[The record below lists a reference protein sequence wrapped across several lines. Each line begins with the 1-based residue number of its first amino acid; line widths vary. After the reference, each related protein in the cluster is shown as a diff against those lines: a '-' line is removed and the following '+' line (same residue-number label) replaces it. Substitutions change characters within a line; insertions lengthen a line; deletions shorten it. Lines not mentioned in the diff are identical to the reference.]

1 MTDHPELKSISMNA
15 LKYFAEPT
23 LSNAVVLAGFGGW
36 GNAGEVATGTIDY
49 LVENLKA
56 EKLARLES
64 DNFYLF
70 SVNRPLVTI
79 VNGHLKR
86 LDLPRSRFYYWTNPK
101 GADLILFYGPEPQ
114 ICWHQYVEVFMQL
127 CQRFQVKTF
136 ITLGGLH
143 DEVLHNEEKISAAG
157 GSMDDVQVLR
167 ALGKPVQL
175 IDYVGPS
182 AVHSLLLAKAE
193 DFGLHSFSI
202 WAHAAS
208 YLQGTNYKLCAALI
222 QRLNLLLDLEV
233 DTSELELSW
242 KLLEEQ
248 IEDLIARNEQ
258 LRQHVEDLRQREQRG
273 SFTPQTSTTA
283 KVIRLDEFIRQNETE
298 D

>member
-1 MTDHPELKSISMNA
+1 MDAIQYLS
-15 LKYFAEPT
+15 EPK
-23 LSNAVVLAGFGGW
+23 LNDPVLLAGFGGW
-36 GNAGEVATGTIDY
+36 GNAGEVATSTIDY

-56 EKLARLES
+56 DELATLES
-64 DNFYLF
+64 DNFHLF

-86 LDLPRSRFYYWTNPK
+86 LNLPRSRFYYWTNPE
-101 GADLILFYGPEPQ
+101 GTDLILFYGPEPQ
-114 ICWHQYVEVFMQL
+114 TCWHQYVEVFMQL

-143 DEVLHNEEKISAAG
+143 DEVLHNEERISAAG
-157 GSMDDVQVLR
+157 GSMEDVQVLR
-167 ALGKPVQL
+167 ALGEPVQL

-182 AVHSLLLAKAE
+182 AIHSLFLAKSK
-193 DFGLHSFSI
+193 DFDMQSISI

-222 QRLNLLLDLEV
+222 KRLNLLLELQV
-233 DTSELELSW
+233 DTTELELSW

-248 IEDLIARNEQ
+248 IENLIARNEQ

-273 SFTPQTSTTA
+273 GFTPQTSTTA
-283 KVIRLDEFIRQNETE
+283 KVIRLDEFIKQNEPE
-298 D
+298 E

>member
-1 MTDHPELKSISMNA
+1 VYRRIVKLKPTPMDA
-15 LKYFAEPT
+15 LKYLSEPQ
-23 LSNAVVLAGFGGW
+23 LNNPVLLAGFGGW
-36 GNAGEVATGTIDY
+36 GNAGEVATSTIDY
-49 LVENLKA
+49 LVEHLKA
-56 EKLARLES
+56 EKLATLES
-64 DNFYLF
+64 DNFHLF

-86 LDLPRSRFYYWTNPK
+86 IALPRSSF
-101 GADLILFYGPEPQ
+101 GPEPQ
-114 ICWHQYVEVFMQL
+114 TCWQQYVEVFMQL

-157 GSMDDVQVLR
+157 GSMDDVQLLR

-182 AVHSLLLAKAE
+182 AIHSLFLAKSQ
-193 DFGLHSFSI
+193 DFNLQSMSI

-222 QRLNLLLDLEV
+222 QRLNLLLDLDV
-233 DTSELELSW
+233 DTTELELSW

-248 IEDLIARNEQ
+248 IEELIASNEQ
-258 LRQHVEDLRQREQRG
+258 LSQHVENLRQLEQRG
-273 SFTPQTSTTA
+273 GFTPQTSTTA
-283 KVIRLDEFIRQNETE
+283 KVIRLDEFIKQNEPE
-298 D
+298 N

>member
-1 MTDHPELKSISMNA
+1 MDAIQ
-15 LKYFAEPT
+15 YFSEPK
-23 LSNAVVLAGFGGW
+23 LNDPVLLAAFGGW
-36 GNAGEVATGTIDY
+36 GNAGEVATSTIDY

-56 EKLARLES
+56 EKLATLES
-64 DNFYLF
+64 DNFHLF

-86 LDLPRSRFYYWTNPK
+86 LDLPRSHFYYWTNPQ

-114 ICWHQYVEVFMQL
+114 TCWHQYVEVFMQL

-143 DEVLHNEEKISAAG
+143 DEVLHNEERISAAG
-157 GSMDDVQVLR
+157 GSMDDVQILR
-167 ALGKPVQL
+167 ALGESVQL

-182 AVHSLLLAKAE
+182 AIHSQFLAKSK
-193 DFGLHSFSI
+193 DFDMQSISI

-222 QRLNLLLDLEV
+222 KRLNLLLDLQV
-233 DTSELELSW
+233 DTTELELSW

-273 SFTPQTSTTA
+273 GFTPQTSTTA
-283 KVIRLDEFIRQNETE
+283 KVIRLDEFIKQNEPE
-298 D
+298 E